1 MNTGGKQDREKRI
14 WPMELVNDT
23 PLWVRA
29 VMLLLFDALA
39 VYLSSF
45 LALAIRFEFDLSRIE
60 IRCIDSVYRYL
71 AVNVLCTIVV
81 FYLFRLYTSL
91 WKYASVQ
98 ELCNIVFAVVTTGVL

>member
-1 MNTGGKQDREKRI
+1 MHRMNTGGKQDREKRI

-45 LALAIRFEFDLSRIE
+45 LAYWRIE
-60 IRCIDSVYRYL
+60 PIDVESY
-71 AVNVLCTIVV
+71 
-81 FYLFRLYTSL
+81 
-91 WKYASVQ
+91 
-98 ELCNIVFAVVTTGVL
+98 